1 MTESEPPSPVPN
13 ALFRQLPNAVT
24 VMRVVLVGPAGWL
37 LWHGA
42 VREAFV
48 LIAIAGF
55 SDAVDGLLARR
66 FNWRTRFG
74 AIADPLADKLLSLV
88 VLVVL
93 AVQGHVPWWFFGIV
107 VGRDLVIVC
116 GALAYRRVV
125 GSLELD
131 PTLLS
136 KVHTSLLIVVLLL
149 ALLALADFV
158 WLSPAAAAVVAP
170 WGFVLVGVFGVASGV
185 HYVVVWSRRT
195 ASSVRERR
203 EEA

>member
-1 MTESEPPSPVPN
+1 MTESGRRLSVPT

-42 VREAFV
+42 VTEALV

-74 AIADPLADKLLSLV
+74 AIADPLADKLLSLA

-93 AVQGHVPWWFFGIV
+93 AVQGHVPWWLFGIV

-116 GALAYRRVV
+116 GAIAYRRVV
-125 GSLELD
+125 GTLELN

-149 ALLALADFV
+149 VLVALADFV
-158 WLSPAAAAVVAP
+158 WASHVAAIVAP
-170 WGFVLVGVFGVASGV
+170 WGFVLVAVSGVATGV
-185 HYVVVWSRRT
+185 HYVVVWSRRA

-203 EEA
+203 EDA

>member
-1 MTESEPPSPVPN
+1 MTESEPRSAVPA

-42 VREAFV
+42 FAEALV

-74 AIADPLADKLLSLV
+74 EIADPLADKLLSLV

-93 AVQGHVPWWFFGIV
+93 AVHGHVPWWLFGIV

-116 GALAYRRVV
+116 GAIAYRKVA
-125 GSLELD
+125 GALELK

-149 ALLALADFV
+149 VLVALADFA
-158 WLSPAAAAVVAP
+158 WASRAAAAIVAP
-170 WGFVLVGVFGVASGV
+170 WGFALVAVFGVATGV
-185 HYVVVWSRRT
+185 HYVVVWSRRA

>member
-1 MTESEPPSPVPN
+1 MTESGPRLSVPT

-42 VREAFV
+42 VTEALV

-74 AIADPLADKLLSLV
+74 AIADPLADKLLSLA

-93 AVQGHVPWWFFGIV
+93 AVQGHVPWWLFGIV

-116 GALAYRRVV
+116 GAIAYRRVV
-125 GSLELD
+125 GTLELN

-149 ALLALADFV
+149 VLVALADFV
-158 WLSPAAAAVVAP
+158 WASHVAAIVAP
-170 WGFVLVGVFGVASGV
+170 WGFVLVAVSGVATGV
-185 HYVVVWSRRT
+185 HYVVVWSRRA

-203 EEA
+203 EDA